1 MEGMNYLTVAYLGM
15 ITGIAIWTW
24 TVFARAKHLEARISA
39 IEISMGKEDIE
50 VDSIALQSAKSDE
63 SKATG

>member
-1 MEGMNYLTVAYLGM
+1 MEGMSYLTVAYLGM

-24 TVFARAKHLEARISA
+24 TVLTRAKHLEARISA
-39 IEISMGKEDIE
+39 IEISMGKEEIE

-63 SKATG
+63 S

>member
-1 MEGMNYLTVAYLGM
+1 MEGMSYLTVAYLGM

-24 TVFARAKHLEARISA
+24 TVFTRAKNLEARISA
-39 IEISMGKEDIE
+39 IETSLGKEDIE
-50 VDSIALQSAKSDE
+50 ADSIALQSAKSDE

>member
-1 MEGMNYLTVAYLGM
+1 MEGMSYLTVAYLGM

-24 TVFARAKHLEARISA
+24 TVFERAKDLEARISA
-39 IEISMGKEDIE
+39 IEKSLGKDEME
-50 VDSIALQSAKSDE
+50 ADSIALQSAKSDE